1 MTAQQLRKSILQ
13 MAVQGKLV
21 PQDPSDE
28 PAHILLERIRAEK
41 ERLIKEKKIKKE
53 KNPSIIYR
61 GTDNLHYEK
70 FSDGTV
76 KCIEDEIPFEIP
88 DSWGWAAL
96 KHITLS
102 IRDGSHNPP
111 SNKGYG
117 LPMLSAANIDNGF
130 VNLRSATRW
139 LTKAEWEIENQRT
152 KIEFG
157 DVLLTIVGSLG
168 RSAVVETNE
177 SFALQRS
184 VAVLKPCIVCSEYLM
199 YALQSPYIQNCFNDN
214 SKGTAQKGVYLNTLS
229 EFRLPIPPFEEQQ
242 RIVHKI
248 NEVVPMV
255 LQYDRMYVKAETLI
269 TKFPQQIK
277 HSILQWAVRGKL
289 VQQDEND
296 EPASLL
302 LEQVR
307 AEKEELIKQGKIKRN
322 KKDSIIYRGE
332 DNSYYERFADGS
344 EKCIDEEIQFDIP
357 EHWVWCR
364 LREITLSIRDGSHN
378 PPPDNGSGIPLLSGV
393 NIDNNFINIHSAT
406 RWITQSEWEIE
417 NRRTNI
423 ECGDVLL
430 TIVGTIGRSAVVE
443 TDEHFALQ
451 RSVAVLKPCQIF
463 SVYLM
468 NVLQAPTTQ
477 RWFSNNG
484 KGTAQKGIYL
494 NMLYKLMI
502 PIPPLQEQVKISEA
516 LNVLMNRIN
525 DIENQ
530 IA

>member
-53 KNPSIIYR
+53 KNPSVIYR

-70 FSDGTV
+70 FADGTI
-76 KCIEDEIPFEIP
+76 KCIDDEIPFDIP
-88 DSWGWAAL
+88 ESWVWAAL

-152 KIEFG
+152 NIEFG

-248 NEVVPMV
+248 NEIVPMV

-277 HSILQWAVRGKL
+277 HSILQWAVQGKL

-296 EPASLL
+296 EPASVL
-302 LEQVR
+302 LERIR
-307 AEKEELIKQGKIKRN
+307 AEKEELIKQGKIKRD
-322 KKDSIIYRGE
+322 KRESVIYRGA

-344 EKCIDEEIQFDIP
+344 EKCIDEEIPFEIPKGWAWGRIFSITTDLSYGTAKKSLTKGKIAVIRMGNIQAGEINYDDLMYSSDEADI
-357 EHWVWCR
+357 
-364 LREITLSIRDGSHN
+364 LRCCLEKNDLLFNRTNSPDLVGKTAIYRGDMPAIYAGYLIRIHTFIDSEYLN
-378 PPPDNGSGIPLLSGV
+378 IVMNSNYARRYYNLVKTDGV
-393 NIDNNFINIHSAT
+393 NQSNINAKNLAVFI
-406 RWITQSEWEIE
+406 
-417 NRRTNI
+417 
-423 ECGDVLL
+423 
-430 TIVGTIGRSAVVE
+430 
-443 TDEHFALQ
+443 
-451 RSVAVLKPCQIF
+451 
-463 SVYLM
+463 
-468 NVLQAPTTQ
+468 
-477 RWFSNNG
+477 
-484 KGTAQKGIYL
+484 
-494 NMLYKLMI
+494 I
-502 PIPPLQEQVKISEA
+502 PIPPFEEQRRIAKQEKTIRSILFEC
-516 LNVLMNRIN
+516 MR
-525 DIENQ
+525 
-530 IA
+530 

>member
-53 KNPSIIYR
+53 KNPSVIYR

-70 FSDGTV
+70 FADGTI
-76 KCIEDEIPFEIP
+76 KCIDDEIPFDIP
-88 DSWGWAAL
+88 ESWVWAAL

-152 KIEFG
+152 NIEFG

-248 NEVVPMV
+248 NEIVPMV

-277 HSILQWAVRGKL
+277 HSILQWAVQGKL

-296 EPASLL
+296 EPASVL
-302 LEQVR
+302 LERIR
-307 AEKEELIKQGKIKRN
+307 AEKEELIKQGKIKRD
-322 KKDSIIYRGE
+322 KRESVIYRGA

-344 EKCIDEEIQFDIP
+344 EKCIDEEIPFEIP
-357 EHWVWCR
+357 KGWEWTRFSTV
-364 LREITLSIRDGSHN
+364 IT
-378 PPPDNGSGIPLLSGV
+378 LLSGQDLLS
-393 NIDNNFINIHSAT
+393 NQYNDTENGIPY
-406 RWITQSEWEIE
+406 ITGASNIE
-417 NRRTNI
+417 NGNI
-423 ECGDVLL
+423 IVSRWTDSGRVFAYRGDLLL
-430 TIVGTIGRSAVVE
+430 TCKGTIGE
-443 TDEHFALQ
+443 M
-451 RSVAVLKPCQIF
+451 AVLYAPKAHIARQIMAIR
-463 SVYLM
+463 STGTIEIMYIKL
-468 NVLQAPTTQ
+468 VLDSLISTLKEKSKGLIPGIT
-477 RWFSNNG
+477 RSDILDSMLPLPSN
-484 KGTAQKGIYL
+484 TEQK
-494 NMLYKLMI
+494 
-502 PIPPLQEQVKISEA
+502 
-516 LNVLMNRIN
+516 RIITC
-525 DIENQ
+525 IENLANQ
-530 IA
+530 LDAMAESLS